1 MKEEKKKKMNG
12 KMRVG
17 MSKHSSTKI
26 GILTVM
32 LLMVSVYAP
41 SAFAIDME
49 PVETLKLAEF
59 VLSDFFIYGIHGE
72 IGEAW
77 IEKSVAII
85 IIRVKVTNVGDL
97 EGSVLLELYVSGPQP
112 SSPLGH
118 PISVKE
124 QSENVTLVGGTWTIV
139 YFSVTKTTVGS
150 YSVKV
155 GDLTGSFTVR
165 NGLSQIDSLLVPEDY
180 FLVAETYERKK
191 VDEVIKGLID
201 KLQSESATKRDLEVT
216 TNLIKA
222 QEDELLDI
230 KAQLDQ
236 MRLVLMSV
244 GLVIVG
250 LVIVIAWQVKS
261 GRWLIVSGE
270 REDPPK

>member
-165 NGLSQIDSLLVPEDY
+165 NGLSQTDSLLVPEDY

>member
-1 MKEEKKKKMNG
+1 MNG
-12 KMRVG
+12 KRIG
-17 MSKHSSTKI
+17 M
-26 GILTVM
+26 LMMM
-32 LLMVSVYAP
+32 LLMVAVYAP
-41 SAFAIDME
+41 AAFAIDME

-150 YSVKV
+150 YAVKV

-165 NGLSQIDSLLVPEDY
+165 NGLSQTDSLLVPEDY

-244 GLVIVG
+244 GSVIVG
-250 LVIVIAWQVKS
+250 LVIVILWQVKS

-270 REDPPK
+270 RSEPP